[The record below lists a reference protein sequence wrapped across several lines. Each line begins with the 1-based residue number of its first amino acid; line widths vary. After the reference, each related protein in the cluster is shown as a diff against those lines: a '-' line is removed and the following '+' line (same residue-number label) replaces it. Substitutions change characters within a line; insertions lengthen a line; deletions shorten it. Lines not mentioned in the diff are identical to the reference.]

1 MSRASNLAGF
11 ITAISPTTNLN
22 VGVLTATTFNLGG
35 TIVFD
40 NISADDNLSIG
51 GTVAGVTTI
60 TGTGINQP
68 LGINTLGQTEF
79 KGAVEFNDNVSSLT
93 VASVTTI
100 NSDGIQSTGIGT
112 FNTVAI
118 GTAIPFYQGSDTV
131 LTVGIGTVVL
141 DSSQNDSDSDS
152 LLILG
157 RPNGSGPTRNLQ
169 FAADNGQNPAIEVR
183 RLPQDS
189 ARAGIA
195 FTSEASYARKSITF
209 NTTEGGSWSAPCIE
223 RVRIGYTGNIGISS
237 AIPKVSIDI
246 SEKTDA
252 VALPVG
258 TTAQRPS
265 TAYGGYIRWN
275 STSSALEVYNGTNW
289 VEIISDYFPSG
300 STTLG

>member
-11 ITAISPTTNLN
+11 ITAISPTTDLN
-22 VGVLTATTFNLGG
+22 VGVLTATTFDLGG
-35 TIVFD
+35 SISFGDIDATS
-40 NISADDNLSIG
+40 NISIG

-79 KGAVEFNDNVSSLT
+79 KGAVEFNNNVSSIT
-93 VASVTTI
+93 VAGVTTI
-100 NSDGIQSTGIGT
+100 NSGGVQSTGIGT
-112 FNTVAI
+112 FSRVAI
-118 GTAIPFYQGSDTV
+118 GTDSPDYDLHVYGAGDILVEDNSNGSAHIRLRSSLDGTDSSNWKIKTGSNNYLYIENDTV
-131 LTVGIGTVVL
+131 GGQSQFTIDNSGKVGVNNASPTVSL
-141 DSSQNDSDSDS
+141 DLSSTSDS
-152 LLILG
+152 
-157 RPNGSGPTRNLQ
+157 
-169 FAADNGQNPAIEVR
+169 
-183 RLPQDS
+183 
-189 ARAGIA
+189 
-195 FTSEASYARKSITF
+195 
-209 NTTEGGSWSAPCIE
+209 
-223 RVRIGYTGNIGISS
+223 
-237 AIPKVSIDI
+237 
-246 SEKTDA
+246 

>member
-11 ITAISPTTNLN
+11 ITAISPTTDLN
-22 VGVLTATTFNLGG
+22 VGILTAASFDLGG
-35 TIVFD
+35 TISFD
-40 NISADDNLSIG
+40 DIAATGNIAIG

-93 VASVTTI
+93 IASVTTI
-100 NSDGIQSTGIGT
+100 NSDGVKSTGIGT
-112 FNTVAI
+112 FSRVAI
-118 GTAIPFYQGSDTV
+118 GTDSPDYDLHVYGAGDILIEDSGSGSAHLRLRSSNNGTDVSNWKIKTSSNNFLYIENDTV
-131 LTVGIGTVVL
+131 GGAPAFTIDNSGKIGIKDATPSVSL
-141 DSSQNDSDSDS
+141 DLASTSDS
-152 LLILG
+152 
-157 RPNGSGPTRNLQ
+157 
-169 FAADNGQNPAIEVR
+169 
-183 RLPQDS
+183 
-189 ARAGIA
+189 
-195 FTSEASYARKSITF
+195 
-209 NTTEGGSWSAPCIE
+209 
-223 RVRIGYTGNIGISS
+223 
-237 AIPKVSIDI
+237 
-246 SEKTDA
+246 

-275 STSSALEVYNGTNW
+275 STNTALEVYNGTNW

>member
-11 ITAISPTTNLN
+11 ITAISPTTDLS
-22 VGVLTATTFNLGG
+22 VGVLTATTFDLGG
-35 TIVFD
+35 TISFESIAATD
-40 NISADDNLSIG
+40 NISVG
-51 GTVAGVTTI
+51 GTAVGITTI
-60 TGTGINQP
+60 NGTGINQP

-79 KGAVEFNDNVSSLT
+79 KGAVETDTSVT
-93 VASVTTI
+93 IAGVTTI

-112 FNTVAI
+112 FNKVAI
-118 GTAIPFYQGSDTV
+118 GTDTPV
-131 LTVGIGTVVL
+131 ELQTYLTVGEISQPSGFSRGGLAVKALADGVDRDNNIYLEEKVGGEGWYIGVNTEGSLNFYNSDDLIPVVF
-141 DSSQNDSDSDS
+141 
-152 LLILG
+152 I
-157 RPNGSGPTRNLQ
+157 
-169 FAADNGQNPAIEVR
+169 
-183 RLPQDS
+183 QDS
-189 ARAGIA
+189 NDNVGL
-195 FTSEASYARKSITF
+195 
-209 NTTEGGSWSAPCIE
+209 GSTLP
-223 RVRIGYTGNIGISS
+223 T
-237 AIPKVSIDI
+237 VSVDI